1 MKIIKY
7 IQSIIILL
15 VGSITIFLEEPLFGI
30 GLIIISLLLMPFSSN
45 LLTKKAP
52 RLFTKRNKI
61 LISLTTGLIIVIAIG
76 SFGRKDYNR
85 VEKITN
91 EELANLSIHPI
102 KKTIVNNLDY
112 YYIEKGEG
120 ETILLLH
127 GFPDMANTWDETIS
141 ELSKTHRVIA
151 PFLRGYYPT
160 GIPSDNDF
168 SVKTIAGDIVKLVD
182 NLSIDKFTLVGQD
195 WGAAIGFSVTNL
207 IDERV
212 QKFVSI
218 AIPHTACLELTP
230 ELAYAGRHFF
240 LLGSGDY
247 GARYT
252 RKSNFEYIDRLY
264 QRWSP
269 DFKNFQASSDAI
281 KETFKFPNR
290 TEAAIGYYSSF
301 STDQNLPEVQEFYQ
315 KIPETPILF
324 LLGEHDLIYTE
335 NIVSSMKEKMPKGSK
350 TVVFKNAGHFLH
362 REVFPEF
369 ISELKAFLKSNN

>member
-1 MKIIKY
+1 MQFIKY
-7 IQSIIILL
+7 VLSIVLL
-15 VGSITIFLEEPLFGI
+15 LIGSITILLEEPLFGI
-30 GLIIISLLLMPFSSN
+30 GLILIGLLLMPLSSKF
-45 LLTKKAP
+45 LTKKAP
-52 RLFTKRNKI
+52 KLFTKRNKV
-61 LISLTTGLIIVIAIG
+61 LISLVTGLVIVIAIG
-76 SFGRKDYNR
+76 SFGRKQYNQ

-91 EELANLSIHPI
+91 EKLVSLSIHPV
-102 KKTIVNNLDY
+102 KKIVVNKLDY

-160 GIPSDNDF
+160 GIPKDNDF
-168 SVKTIAGDIVKLVD
+168 SVKTIADDMVKLLD
-182 NLSIDKFTLVGQD
+182 GLSIDKFTVVGQD
-195 WGAAIGFSVTNL
+195 WGASIGFSVTNL
-207 IDERV
+207 ADERV
-212 QKFVSI
+212 QKFVSL
-218 AIPHTACLELTP
+218 AIPHTSCLELTP
-230 ELAYAGRHFF
+230 SLAYVGRHFL
-240 LLGSGDY
+240 LLGTSDY
-247 GARYT
+247 GVRYA

-290 TEAAIGYYSSF
+290 TEAAIGYYRSF
-301 STDQNLPEVQEFYQ
+301 SKDQNVSEVQEFYQ
-315 KIPETPILF
+315 KVPKTPVLF
-324 LLGEHDLIYTE
+324 LLGEHDLIYSE
-335 NIVSSMKEKMPKGSK
+335 KMVSSMKEKMPVGSK

-369 ISELKAFLKSNN
+369 ISELKAFLNNKN